1 MLGSEKLWEGS
12 IYGIHSVLLS
22 FHNFS
27 LPSVKHKYK
36 YIYAFMSS
44 VAPRQ
49 GYTAICLLKCVDT
62 ELTLA
67 EAVDKYE
74 PSLVSLYTIL
84 HTSLLAKFLYFPY
97 PNKN

>member
-74 PSLVSLYTIL
+74 PSLETLHYT
-84 HTSLLAKFLYFPY
+84 PY
-97 PNKN
+97 LPLS